1 MSPLKIYADED
12 CIKELGE
19 HSVHFGVVDIG
30 ASKTVELWVK
40 NDGKRIVENIE
51 IHLDDTDCRIENIPN
66 QLAPGDKA
74 RLIVTW
80 KPSAKYVKTDLPL
93 KSQLRVRGN
102 YVID

>member
-1 MSPLKIYADED
+1 MSPLKIVADED

-19 HSVHFGVVDIG
+19 HSIHFGIVDIG

-40 NDGKRIVENIE
+40 NDGKRTVENIE

-66 QLAPGDKA
+66 QLAPGHKA
-74 RLIVTW
+74 RLTVTW
-80 KPSAKYVKTDLPL
+80 SPGIKYVKDDKPL

-102 YVID
+102 YVIE